1 MHASTLEIRTT
12 ICRKQQWI
20 KRRSKTTNCNWG
32 PHASTMLPTANCQRT
47 ISVTTLTPASLDEK
61 KSHIIIVILG
71 HYIILN
77 VFVSLSAVGATPRI
91 TVPPPTSL
99 EVSKGQTVRLNC
111 LATGI
116 PPPLIYWYY
125 AGLEWSEHVKNSI
138 KNDSKYTIY
147 VNGTLILRDLQ
158 AEDIGFY
165 ECGAR
170 NVIGTTSRKTKIFVP
185 SKL

>member
-1 MHASTLEIRTT
+1 MSLFST
-12 ICRKQQWI
+12 
-20 KRRSKTTNCNWG
+20 
-32 PHASTMLPTANCQRT
+32 
-47 ISVTTLTPASLDEK
+47 
-61 KSHIIIVILG
+61 
-71 HYIILN
+71 
-77 VFVSLSAVGATPRI
+77 VGSTPRI

-111 LATGI
+111 LATGT
-116 PPPLIYWYY
+116 PPPLMYWYY

-158 AEDIGFY
+158 AENIGFY

-170 NVIGTTSRKTKIFVP
+170 NVMGTTSRKTKIFVP

>member
-1 MHASTLEIRTT
+1 MNQTTKPNNQLQRTT
-12 ICRKQQWI
+12 CLQNVNFR
-20 KRRSKTTNCNWG
+20 NCKKNRW
-32 PHASTMLPTANCQRT
+32 
-47 ISVTTLTPASLDEK
+47 VKTLTTS
-61 KSHIIIVILG
+61 IVWRKYRESQNWPFLKILKD
-71 HYIILN
+71 
-77 VFVSLSAVGATPRI
+77 FVSLFSTVGSTPRI

-111 LATGI
+111 LATGT

-138 KNDSKYTIY
+138 KNDSKYTIF

-170 NVIGTTSRKTKIFVP
+170 NVMGTTSRKTKIFVP